1 MRLLSAVTIFAG
13 SCLLVGCA
21 MLTSWKAIPP
31 PGGCDQCHSIEITA
45 NWSINYQVAHLTDER
60 GREDFQTAAGSM
72 PTTTRPVWM
81 PTRAASPSG
90 TWARAGEPPTAVAM
104 AMAVVGLP
112 VDDRHRAAHHLSRP
126 VALPDRG
133 GRPQRR
139 RSPGRVRMP

>member
-60 GREDFQTAAGSM
+60 GREYFQTAAGSM
-72 PTTTRPVWM
+72 PTTTRPVSALELKKGEEQ
-81 PTRAASPSG
+81 PCFDCHKAPSSSHKERRG
-90 TWARAGEPPTAVAM
+90 RYH
-104 AMAVVGLP
+104 
-112 VDDRHRAAHHLSRP
+112 HR
-126 VALPDRG
+126 
-133 GRPQRR
+133 
-139 RSPGRVRMP
+139 